1 MDKDNTKK
9 TEIKAYGMPELQ
21 MRKNVEKLRKEIK
34 EIKEISD
41 EKIKKATTEIK
52 TEKEKK

>member
-34 EIKEISD
+34 EIPD

-52 TEKEKK
+52 REKEKK